1 MADGDTDAARE
12 AFEHLLFTNPSTDS
26 VVRGTYALAQCWL
39 RLKQPQL
46 AGNRFA
52 QLIERYPE
60 SPYVR
65 RIELDDDY
73 TRFANEAAARKT
85 AAKKKKKDSAD

>member
-1 MADGDTDAARE
+1 
-12 AFEHLLFTNPSTDS
+12 
-26 VVRGTYALAQCWL
+26 
-39 RLKQPQL
+39 LKQPQL